1 MTNEG
6 TPITNTAELVI
17 WGTINVIILLT
28 TIPGDTLVLIG
39 TIKYN
44 AIRQHKVIVAIIQH
58 LAVLDIGAAV
68 FLVLPT
74 IQVMITGSWEFGM
87 FLCHVN
93 AQIYLVLVMMTPTFI
108 CFMSAIKL
116 YIVKNPLKTAT
127 WTLKLG
133 HKICG
138 GLWILILF
146 LHTPRSLFSIIYAGN
161 TIHFDFITYNCYY
174 NVEDVASKTEVTW
187 YTVIATSLGV
197 SLNVVLIGTSI
208 TLLVVARKAADRLR
222 DSLRWEGVTTVLVTV
237 AVYLLSTIPPLAEAI
252 AVLAKYKINM
262 SASHAAYQLMR
273 VAVMTNFFIYCLT
286 VSSFREFLK
295 SRILPLLLEVGRLS
309 RISVS
314 RESLAPLLE
323 DEIVEKTEDG
333 LKGGEVTA
341 EDEARRGNPTTTE
354 D

>member
-28 TIPGDTLVLIG
+28 TIPGDAVVLIG

-58 LAVLDIGAAV
+58 LAVLDIGAAIFV
-68 FLVLPT
+68 VLPT

-93 AQIYLVLVMMTPTFI
+93 AQIYLILAMMSPTLI

-133 HKICG
+133 HKICT
-138 GLWILILF
+138 GLWVLILI
-146 LHTPRSLFSIIYAGN
+146 LHTPRTLFSFIHPGN
-161 TIHFDFITYNCYY
+161 TIYFDFITYNCYY
-174 NVEDVASKTEVTW
+174 DVEDVASKAEVTW
-187 YTVIATSLGV
+187 YTFIATSLV
-197 SLNVVLIGTSI
+197 VILNAVLIGTSI
-208 TLLVVARKAADRLR
+208 ALLVVAKNAADRFR
-222 DSLRWEGVTTVLVTV
+222 NSLRWEGITTVLATV
-237 AVYLLSTIPPLAEAI
+237 AVYLLTTLPPLAEAI
-252 AVLAKYKINM
+252 AVLAKYKFSM

-295 SRILPLLLEVGRLS
+295 SSILPLLFGVGSLS
-309 RISVS
+309 RISAS
-314 RESLAPLLE
+314 RERLAPQLQGE
-323 DEIVEKTEDG
+323 VVEKTE
-333 LKGGEVTA
+333 GGSGGG
-341 EDEARRGNPTTTE
+341 EDEATSGVGDPTTTE

>member
-6 TPITNTAELVI
+6 TPITNTAEIVI

-28 TIPGDTLVLIG
+28 TMPGDALVLIG

-58 LAVLDIGAAV
+58 LAVLDIGAAIFV
-68 FLVLPT
+68 VLPT

-93 AQIYLVLVMMTPTFI
+93 AQIYLILAMMTPTLI

-133 HKICG
+133 HKICT
-138 GLWILILF
+138 GLWVLILI
-146 LHTPRSLFSIIYAGN
+146 LHTPRTLFSFIHAGN
-161 TIHFDFITYNCYY
+161 TIYFDFITYNCYY
-174 NVEDVASKTEVTW
+174 DVEDVASKAEVTW
-187 YTVIATSLGV
+187 YTLIATSLV
-197 SLNVVLIGTSI
+197 VILNAVLIGTSI
-208 TLLVVARKAADRLR
+208 ALLVVAKNAADRFR
-222 DSLRWEGVTTVLVTV
+222 NSLRWEGVTTVLATV
-237 AVYLLSTIPPLAEAI
+237 AVYLLTTLPPLAEAI
-252 AVLAKYKINM
+252 AVLAKYKFSM

-295 SRILPLLLEVGRLS
+295 SSILPLLMVFGVGSLS
-309 RISVS
+309 RISAS
-314 RESLAPLLE
+314 RERLAQQLQGEVVRKTEEGSGGGE
-323 DEIVEKTEDG
+323 DE
-333 LKGGEVTA
+333 VTSG
-341 EDEARRGNPTTTE
+341 DPTTTE